1 MSISN
6 IKEIKRDTLSYTV
19 YQSIKDSIIN
29 GDIEPGTRLTES
41 KLSKQLNV
49 SATPVREAFR
59 ELSSEGLIKLIPY
72 RGAVVQRFTHEELSE
87 VYECR
92 EALEVK
98 AVELAIYNIDDDSL
112 NELYSLLE
120 KSKETSNHLEYV
132 EVNSSIHNLILKNA
146 KNQTLM
152 NFMKQIQEV
161 VMHNRTLSSYSE
173 ERKKEMYEE
182 HKNIIDAIKNKDIE
196 NAKINMKKH
205 IQNGFHYIK
214 ERI

>member
-120 KSKETSNHLEYV
+120 KSKGTSSHLEYV